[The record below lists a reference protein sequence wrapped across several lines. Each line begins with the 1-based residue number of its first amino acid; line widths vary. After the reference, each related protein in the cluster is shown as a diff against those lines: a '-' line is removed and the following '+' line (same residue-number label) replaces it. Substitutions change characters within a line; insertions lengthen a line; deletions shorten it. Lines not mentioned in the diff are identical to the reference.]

1 MAESVF
7 WRDEEVVWQQIFH
20 VMAGSEALDVTG
32 YDISNTAGRKT
43 RRRRTQT
50 NIKRYVFHAN
60 AIIIQLLQL

>member
-1 MAESVF
+1 
-7 WRDEEVVWQQIFH
+7 
-20 VMAGSEALDVTG
+20 MAGSEALDVTG